1 MEPVLGIDLGTT
13 NSVVAAVE
21 GSSPQVI
28 PNRSGYKLTPSV
40 VAIAQNGKQLI
51 GQMARRQ
58 AVTNPKNTIHA
69 AKRLIGRKFS
79 SKEVQR
85 VRELVPYDIV
95 AGEHDDVRILLGG
108 QPLSVPEV
116 SGMVL
121 AELKRDAE
129 AHFGQ
134 AVTKAV
140 ITVPAYFND
149 AQRQATKD
157 AGRIAGLDV
166 LRIIN
171 EPTSAALAYLA
182 GKTETVGKLVVFDLG
197 GGTFDVSILEV
208 SSGVYRVVA
217 TGGDT
222 FLGGEDF
229 DQRIVEW
236 LVFGFAK
243 EHQIDLRKDRMAMQR
258 LKDAA
263 EKAKCDLSDAQE
275 SHINLPF
282 IFSPAAAGEPGDGSA
297 QRPAVHLMR
306 SLSRAKLE
314 ELSRDLVERALMITE
329 RTLSEAGLSPAKI
342 SDVLLV
348 GGQSRMPKVQDAVR
362 SLFNREPRRGRG
374 PGSRHPGPGP
384 GGRELADAAP
394 GRHAALAGDHCRGRL
409 LGHPDPQEHHRPDLC
424 HPHLHHR
431 SRLPDLGEDHGAAGR
446 RPAGRGE

>member
-21 GSSPQVI
+21 GGSPQVI
-28 PNRSGYKLTPSV
+28 ANRAGYKLTPSV
-40 VAIAQNGKQLI
+40 IAIAQNGKQLV

-85 VRELVPYDIV
+85 VRELVPYDVV
-95 AGEHDDVRILLGG
+95 AGEHDDVRILLGE

-116 SGMVL
+116 SAMVL
-121 AELKRDAE
+121 AEIKRDAE

-149 AQRQATKD
+149 GQRQATKD

-182 GKTETVGKLVVFDLG
+182 GRPSDTMGKLVVFDLG

-217 TGGDT
+217 TGGGHLPRRRRLRPAHRRVAGLWFRQGASD
-222 FLGGEDF
+222 
-229 DQRIVEW
+229 RS
-236 LVFGFAK
+236 AK
-243 EHQIDLRKDRMAMQR
+243 G
-258 LKDAA
+258 
-263 EKAKCDLSDAQE
+263 S
-275 SHINLPF
+275 NGN
-282 IFSPAAAGEPGDGSA
+282 AAAQGRRREGQVRSFGRAGVPHQPAFHLQPCSHRRRCRPS
-297 QRPAVHLMR
+297 QPKRPALHLMR

-314 ELSRDLVERALMITE
+314 ELTRDLVERALMITE

-348 GGQSRMPKVQDAVR
+348 GGQSRMPKVQDAVK
-362 SLFNREPRRGRG
+362 SLFQREP
-374 PGSRHPGPGP
+374 
-384 GGRELADAAP
+384 
-394 GRHAALAGDHCRGRL
+394 LAG
-409 LGHPDPQEHHRPDLC
+409 RP
-424 HPHLHHR
+424 
-431 SRLPDLGEDHGAAGR
+431 SG
-446 RPAGRGE
+446 